1 MKTKINLILLNN
13 LFLPYQNLSLKE
25 IFEKIGFTVLKGD
38 DTKKIIDSEF
48 YFVITEYIH
57 LAILE
62 KQNKKEKAFVNNEEI
77 LGLYLKGSTYKK
89 NLKKEKGNLSLE
101 LSNSYIEK
109 NIKFYE
115 MDNKEFISFTN
126 IEPEIISFL
135 YKLNL
140 YRHYYNEVLFPSLDN
155 ILIDWE
161 VLIEKGVTLHQN
173 IVIKG
178 NTKIKKGAI
187 IYPFTYLEN
196 VKIGKNA
203 IIFPFSHIVDS
214 TLENNTSVGPYS
226 RLRQNTIIKEG
237 AKTGDFVKMK
247 NTVFGK
253 GSKAMHLSYVGDATV
268 GKNVNIGA
276 GTITCNYDGINKNP
290 TTIED
295 NVFVGSGTELV
306 APVKIRKN
314 SYIAAGSTITKE
326 VPSGA
331 LGIARARQ
339 ENKLGWV
346 ERKRKRLKE

>member
-1 MKTKINLILLNN
+1 MKKKTNLIFLNDLL
-13 LFLPYQNLSLKE
+13 LFQQNLTLKE
-25 IFEKIGFTVLKGD
+25 IFEKIGFSVLNGD
-38 DTKKIIDSEF
+38 DIEKIIDSDF

-62 KQNKKEKAFVNNEEI
+62 KQSKKEKAFVNNGEI
-77 LGLYLKGSTYKK
+77 IGLYLKGSTYKK
-89 NLKKEKGNLSLE
+89 SLKKEAGNLSLE
-101 LSNSYIEK
+101 LSNTYIEK

-140 YRHYYNEVLFPSLDN
+140 YRHYYNGVIFPSFNN

-161 VLIEKGVTLHQN
+161 VSIEKGAIIHQN
-173 IVIKG
+173 TIIKG
-178 NTKIKKGAI
+178 KTKIKKGAI
-187 IYPFTYLEN
+187 IHPFTYLDN
-196 VKIGKNA
+196 VNIGKNSVVL
-203 IIFPFSHIVDS
+203 PFTHIVDS

-237 AKTGDFVKMK
+237 AKTGDFVEMK

-276 GTITCNYDGINKNP
+276 GTITCNYDGVNKNP

-306 APVKIRKN
+306 APLKIRKN
-314 SYIAAGSTITKE
+314 SYIAAGSTITRE

-346 ERKRKRLKE
+346 ERKRKKLKK